1 MRNLSI
7 FNTWHTTPNFST
19 RKAFVSPFNPSML
32 RVKTFMLAPKKLE
45 DNKSTINY
53 LKNNLGIVE
62 NEVLTFKTEFI
73 SVNPTIY
80 NGHYLSLKVNNDMVE
95 LFINNG
101 VLSGS
106 IQGWNIDNLVNTLS
120 IKNPHIDFKISK
132 SNIENLIRTGKMAV
146 KFNVSKIKDHGTIW
160 KIV

>member
-19 RKAFVSPFNPSML
+19 RKAFVSPFNPSIL
-32 RVKTFMLAPKKLE
+32 RVKTFMLAPKKL
-45 DNKSTINY
+45 NGNQSTINY
-53 LKNNLGIVE
+53 LKYNLGILE

-80 NGHYLSLKVNNDMVE
+80 NGHYLSLRVNNDVVE
-95 LFINNG
+95 LFIING

-106 IQGWNIDNLVNTLS
+106 IKAWDIDTLIKTLS
-120 IKNPHIDFKISK
+120 IKNPHCNFINKD
-132 SNIENLIRTGKMAV
+132 NIINIINNGKLV
-146 KFNVSKIKDHGTIW
+146 VRFNVSRIKDHGTIW
-160 KIV
+160 KII